1 MSRKTHIEIGIASI
15 LFAVF
20 LYLVAIPHG
29 VTAPSNIKNIV
40 LSPLFWPQI
49 LAGVLAFAGIALCVN
64 AFRLPRTEATPFL
77 DGVPGAAI
85 RLAAMAAIMVI
96 YFLLISEIGMVWASM
111 LAVGAVSFLL
121 RTEHHVYS
129 AVCAVVVPL
138 ILYAFFAHVA
148 GVAVPQGEYVRL
160 P

>member
-1 MSRKTHIEIGIASI
+1 
-15 LFAVF
+15 
-20 LYLVAIPHG
+20 
-29 VTAPSNIKNIV
+29 
-40 LSPLFWPQI
+40 
-49 LAGVLAFAGIALCVN
+49 
-64 AFRLPRTEATPFL
+64 
-77 DGVPGAAI
+77 
-85 RLAAMAAIMVI
+85 MAAIMVI